1 MVLSKPIL
9 VVTSLEVGVK
19 SALSVWFNVLCTLL
33 LICVQTQASDNRAQ
47 SAVNSIEKALESY
60 QVFKVEIVQV
70 PEYVESR
77 TQFDSKG
84 LEDRFYYKVTIA
96 DIRGNPYRADLI
108 AAVKSVTADS
118 RPTSVD
124 LRWGILFYNEDGTR
138 IGAVFFD
145 SSGRH
150 GAVNDEPVNFNGIL
164 SNSLF
169 AWLKDNFG
177 NCLR

>member
-1 MVLSKPIL
+1 MKSRLTIWFS
-9 VVTSLEVGVK
+9 VT
-19 SALSVWFNVLCTLL
+19 CTLL
-33 LICVQTQASDNRAQ
+33 LVCVQTQATDNRAQ
-47 SAVNSIEKALESY
+47 SAVNSIGKALESY

-70 PEYVESR
+70 PGYVEAR

-96 DIRGNPYRADLI
+96 DIRTNPYRADLI
-108 AAVKSVTADS
+108 AAIKSTTADS
-118 RPTSVD
+118 RQTSVD
-124 LRWGILFYNEDGTR
+124 LRWGVIFYNEDGTR
-138 IGAVFFD
+138 VGAIFFD

-150 GAVNDEPVNFNGIL
+150 GAVNDEPVNFNGIW